1 MNATNYYVSTSRVVL
16 QGDPEAAQTWQDLC
30 RTLPILRNS
39 LSCTVCESLLVEP
52 YTPEDTDCEHHVCK
66 GCKGGNKV
74 MKPACSW
81 CKDYSKYFE
90 NVQLRILIQNYK
102 KLCGLI
108 KITRLWNIIEKQ
120 GDQGKDIMDIV
131 TESEGIKIRRN
142 ILKTS
147 VSDYVGTK
155 IKMEKV
161 EVNDQMANVIEPP
174 DEITSSP
181 VSKLSIYRNN
191 PDIKQLDNIKV
202 KLLEELTHLSP
213 GVSPPHSTASSL
225 SSTNNIQKRKIK
237 ETFILNPFKGKSDL
251 QGPFKKLDAPP
262 KVQETSLLRK
272 YSLDAY
278 SEKKILFK
286 EEKCSEIEQPQ
297 AKVLRLSV
305 DNYAISQSD
314 LDEEVDYT
322 KNDSVLTEPESM
334 DDSIFSK
341 TVEPLSGA
349 SEPNKPPGNPKTK
362 AKKSGCRCGNATLCP
377 GKLTCCG
384 QRCPCYVDSMPCI
397 DCKCKGCRNPH
408 MPGGGKMR
416 PALPMLQNAKMK
428 VDVQNIAFLRI
439 LLDKNIEKQSCLP
452 TNFFFQKLN
461 I

>member
-1 MNATNYYVSTSRVVL
+1 M
-16 QGDPEAAQTWQDLC
+16 
-30 RTLPILRNS
+30 
-39 LSCTVCESLLVEP
+39 
-52 YTPEDTDCEHHVCK
+52 CK

-131 TESEGIKIRRN
+131 TESEGIKIKRN

-202 KLLEELTHLSP
+202 
-213 GVSPPHSTASSL
+213 
-225 SSTNNIQKRKIK
+225 
-237 ETFILNPFKGKSDL
+237 
-251 QGPFKKLDAPP
+251 
-262 KVQETSLLRK
+262 
-272 YSLDAY
+272 
-278 SEKKILFK
+278 
-286 EEKCSEIEQPQ
+286 
-297 AKVLRLSV
+297 
-305 DNYAISQSD
+305 
-314 LDEEVDYT
+314 
-322 KNDSVLTEPESM
+322 
-334 DDSIFSK
+334 
-341 TVEPLSGA
+341 
-349 SEPNKPPGNPKTK
+349 
-362 AKKSGCRCGNATLCP
+362 RC
-377 GKLTCCG
+377 
-384 QRCPCYVDSMPCI
+384 
-397 DCKCKGCRNPH
+397 
-408 MPGGGKMR
+408 
-416 PALPMLQNAKMK
+416 
-428 VDVQNIAFLRI
+428 
-439 LLDKNIEKQSCLP
+439 
-452 TNFFFQKLN
+452 
-461 I
+461 